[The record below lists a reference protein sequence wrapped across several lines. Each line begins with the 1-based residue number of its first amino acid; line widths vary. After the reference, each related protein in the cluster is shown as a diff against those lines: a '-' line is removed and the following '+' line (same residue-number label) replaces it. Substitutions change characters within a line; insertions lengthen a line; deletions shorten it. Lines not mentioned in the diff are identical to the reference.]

1 MGLAAAEI
9 GYLSEATVAAW
20 TQICTIS
27 PAFAGI
33 SLHVTEA
40 WQYLAALQQSNT
52 AASAI
57 NTDVY
62 TATAC
67 QFEGNLMKMVQTGQ
81 LAVVSQTFYIYIY
94 SRYSSSVVH

>member
-1 MGLAAAEI
+1 MPLKLIEGVTDRLRGICGIRA
-9 GYLSEATVAAW
+9 GS
-20 TQICTIS
+20 TQIRTIS

-40 WQYLAALQQSNT
+40 WQYLAALQQSTT

-67 QFEGNLMKMVQTGQ
+67 QFEGNLMNMVQTGQ
-81 LAVVSQTFYIYIY
+81 LAVVSQAFYI
-94 SRYSSSVVH
+94 